1 VAKPSPEDVKDV
13 EEAARMEDPNPKSIA
28 RIPVVRTTVVRTT
41 TTAASTAPAATQ
53 SMLGLTQNVTRLLPQ
68 PGDPFTNESDLSNV
82 RDRFTNVK
90 DWFTNVWDQCH
101 LKA

>member
-41 TTAASTAPAATQ
+41 TAATQ

-82 RDRFTNVK
+82 KDR
-90 DWFTNVWDQCH
+90 FTNVWDQCH